1 MFYGQTK
8 VKYNFIMKYKYK
20 IHDVDFKIKQVK
32 IMLWNLNTCNMGIII
47 TRMLDLK
54 GFQQIKSPIFQY
66 LCSTYHK

>member
-32 IMLWNLNTCNMGIII
+32 IMLWNLNTCNMGIVI

-54 GFQQIKSPIFQY
+54 GFQ
-66 LCSTYHK
+66 